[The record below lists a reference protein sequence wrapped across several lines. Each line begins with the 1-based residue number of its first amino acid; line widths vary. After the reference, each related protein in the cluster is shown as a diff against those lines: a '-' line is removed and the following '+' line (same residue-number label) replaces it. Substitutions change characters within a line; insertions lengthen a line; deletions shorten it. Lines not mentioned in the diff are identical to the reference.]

1 MVRTTFLHCD
11 GPLPF
16 APGTSPFRIKGEMYR
31 QLAMSIEYYDA
42 KSNGR
47 VTQELERAG
56 LGEFYSQPFLS
67 SAEYDALP
75 LARVPMAIA
84 QALDRDVAEVT
95 RSQGHAAVKS
105 LMEGVYAAFLTSL
118 NTRNFC
124 QLFPKVIGHVYAFA
138 AVEAAPLP
146 GGAPGARI
154 VRRSM
159 PLCLAEWWTHAT
171 GPFIVVPLENQGASE
186 VTVSW
191 KIEPRGFES
200 GVPMA
205 DLEGI
210 VRWKAG
216 ASRESGLFPSL
227 KPPR

>member
-1 MVRTTFLHCD
+1 MVHTTFIHCD

-16 APGTSPFRIKGEMYR
+16 APGTSPFHIKGEMYR
-31 QLAMSIEYYDA
+31 QLTMSIEYYDS

-47 VTQELERAG
+47 VTQELERMG
-56 LGEFYSQPFLS
+56 LGEFFAQPFLS

-84 QALDRDVAEVT
+84 QALGRDVFEVT
-95 RSQGHAAVKS
+95 RSQGIAAVKS
-105 LMEGVYAAFLTSL
+105 LMDGVYAAFLTSL

-124 QLFPKVIGHVYAFA
+124 QLFPKVIKHVYDFA

-146 GGAPGARI
+146 GGEPGARL
-154 VRRSM
+154 VRRST

-171 GPFIVVPLENQGASE
+171 TPFIVVPLENQGASE

-191 KIEPRGFES
+191 QIEPRGFES
-200 GVPMA
+200 GVPVA
-205 DLEGI
+205 DLEGV
-210 VRWKAG
+210 VRWKAPG
-216 ASRESGLFPSL
+216 GRESGLFPTI
-227 KPPR
+227 KPTR